1 MQTGLDTFKI
11 KSYRL
16 RFVFK
21 DKRRRDRDNAAA
33 CCKNYLDGIADA
45 TKQNDAD
52 FEFNGV
58 IFSAPDKANPRLEI
72 ELEIV

>member
-1 MQTGLDTFKI
+1 MQTGIDVFKI

-45 TKQNDAD
+45 TLQNDAD
-52 FEFNGV
+52 WEFNGV
-58 IFSAPDKANPRLEI
+58 VFYTPDKNNPRLEI